1 MTPAAFFM
9 VLMASVTEGP
19 RLLTSGHTQIVI
31 DYWHA
36 FAAAAVGGVL
46 ANFMG
51 AMVIQAT
58 SALTLKILNITRC
71 MGVVFIGVAI
81 YGEQCT
87 QLEFIGYLVS
97 LVGLVCYN
105 VVQVWPDIG
114 ERIERRVDQAL
125 FGRCSARVAEHDPCV
140 ETGL

>member
-9 VLMASVTEGP
+9 VLMASIAEGP
-19 RLLTSGHTQIVI
+19 RLWTAGHMQIVI
-31 DYWHA
+31 EQWPA
-36 FAAAAVGGVL
+36 FTGAAFGGVL
-46 ANFMG
+46 ANFLA

-105 VVQVWPDIG
+105 VVQVWPEVG
-114 ERIERRVDQAL
+114 ERVERKADQAL
-125 FGRCSARVAEHDPCV
+125 FDRCRASVAAKDPCV